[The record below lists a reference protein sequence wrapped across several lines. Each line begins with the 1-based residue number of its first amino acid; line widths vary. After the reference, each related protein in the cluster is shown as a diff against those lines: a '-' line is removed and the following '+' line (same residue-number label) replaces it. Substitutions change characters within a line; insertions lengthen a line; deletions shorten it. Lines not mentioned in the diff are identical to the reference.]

1 MRLALATMVVFLA
14 GAAGVLGASGS
25 SPVTF
30 VWPTTV
36 AVEPSGSLLLVENGL
51 HRLVRVDP
59 KTGRV
64 TKLAALTKPFAVQR
78 TAAGAVYVTDGP
90 LLRRLVGTRT
100 VVVARVGGDIG
111 PIAVDR
117 HGTVY
122 FSTADALYALAGGK
136 GPAVRIAPNAH
147 LSNPHGL
154 GVEPDSRLVVSD
166 TNAHRLLLIDPA
178 SGQTRVLA
186 RVGAPSGLAIGSDG
200 SIYVGDMSTSHVL
213 HLSSAGKRLGL
224 VGKVFED
231 PYDVELAPHGV
242 VYVVE
247 SLAVGDVRRVAADG
261 TVTTVPSR

>member
-1 MRLALATMVVFLA
+1 MRVALATSVLFLA
-14 GAAGVLGASGS
+14 GATGVLAAGS
-25 SPVTF
+25 APLTF

-36 AVEPSGSLLLVENGL
+36 AVEPSGSLLLVESGL

-64 TKLAALTKPFAVQR
+64 TQLAALTKPFAVQR
-78 TAAGAVYVTDGP
+78 TAAGTVYVTDGP
-90 LLRRLVGTRT
+90 LLRRLAGART
-100 VVVARVGGDIG
+100 VVVARAGGDIG

-117 HGTVY
+117 NGTVY
-122 FSTADALYALAGGK
+122 FATAAGALFALPGGK
-136 GPAVRIAPNAH
+136 GPAVRIAPAAR

-154 GVEPDSRLVVSD
+154 GVEPDGRLVLSD
-166 TNAHRLLLIDPA
+166 TNAHRLLLIEPA

-186 RVGAPSGLAIGSDG
+186 HVGAPSGLAIGTDG
-200 SIYVGDMSTSHVL
+200 SIYVGDMSTSRVL
-213 HLSSAGKRLGL
+213 HLSSAGKRLGF

-247 SLAVGDVRRVAADG
+247 SLAVGDVRRVAGDG
-261 TVTTVPSR
+261 TDTTVSGR